1 MTFFLVSPP
10 TLRPGTR
17 EDPVGPVNLCTAQQW
32 SELEVVDLPE
42 CGRCGF
48 RGGRP
53 ENVGSSSDEFIAISI
68 DGAVHH

>member
-1 MTFFLVSPP
+1 MTFFLVGPP
-10 TLRPGTR
+10 ALRSGTR
-17 EDPVGPVNLCTAQQW
+17 EDLVCPVNLCTAQQW

-53 ENVGSSSDEFIAISI
+53 ENVRSS
-68 DGAVHH
+68 